1 MAWHWTVCCALR
13 TVYVMS
19 WLRDL
24 LNSPREQVEVQYH
37 SHHAQRNSQRN
48 PNTMLLDSTTVA
60 FEPLA
65 GSMVLLDSG

>member
-1 MAWHWTVCCALR
+1 VAEELVEQ
-13 TVYVMS
+13 S
-19 WLRDL
+19 Q
-24 LNSPREQVEVQYH
+24 REQVEVQYH

-65 GSMVLLDSG
+65 GFMVLLDSG